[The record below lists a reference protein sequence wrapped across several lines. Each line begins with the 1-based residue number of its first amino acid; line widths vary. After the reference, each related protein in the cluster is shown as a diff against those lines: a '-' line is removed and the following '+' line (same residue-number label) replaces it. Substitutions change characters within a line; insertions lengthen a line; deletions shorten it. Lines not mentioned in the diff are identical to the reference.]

1 MYRLAFI
8 IVTVFAVLLGL
19 LVGTLNPD
27 VVTVDLLWLRFDWPL
42 GLALIIALALG
53 VLLGLLLLWL
63 FSVLPLR
70 VRLRQ
75 ARRSGSDVTG
85 PAPGQHD

>member
-8 IVTVFAVLLGL
+8 IVTALAVLLGL

-27 VVTVDLLWLRFDWPL
+27 VVTVDLLWLQFHWPL

-75 ARRSGSDVTG
+75 ARRSPSNVAG
-85 PAPGQHD
+85 PMNGQDD